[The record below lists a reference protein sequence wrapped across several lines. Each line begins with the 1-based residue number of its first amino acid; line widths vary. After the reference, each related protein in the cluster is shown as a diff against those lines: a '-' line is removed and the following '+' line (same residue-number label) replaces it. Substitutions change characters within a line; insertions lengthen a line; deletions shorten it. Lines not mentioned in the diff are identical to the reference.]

1 MRHLFQFATA
11 GKRNWTMNGAGAGL
25 KLALWIVL
33 SARSQAATWYVDS
46 AATGAHNG
54 TSWSNAWT
62 SFSQISGVSAGDTV
76 NISGGTSG
84 SSETYSIGGSFPF
97 VNGVNNSITTVNQIG
112 QDSAHDGTAIL
123 NLGGNDIIGG
133 SIYNIT
139 LSGNANSDGLRHF
152 ACTNYGSIANQWSN
166 GSVSNAQITYC
177 TFSGSS
183 AGVFTF
189 HNLDNLE
196 FDHNFIYKTPYTADS
211 SLFNGVFSYQNAIS
225 RSFGWNKVHHNE
237 IHLPRAA
244 ANSDMGDD
252 CFSSMVAIDYYN
264 NTIISYY
271 TNTYP
276 GDSTAQHQD
285 GVQSQWS
292 DHCRIYNN
300 IFDNLENSDIFPEG
314 IGTYSHRYLQ
324 IFNNIMM
331 CDSSSLAGSPMRGID
346 GVGNT
351 GSGSIFTNVVVANN
365 LLVNLGTSTSGAAYG
380 IRLQGYPSSS
390 FANGNYTGTIC
401 ANNIIVDAYCGY
413 ALNPEVTSVGNFSD
427 TDGTVNATNF
437 VSYTAF
443 AGTNNNFNLTANSM
457 FRNAGTNLTAFG
469 ITTDIAGD
477 PRPATGNWD
486 VGPYQYTSGGGSNGS
501 NLLLSV
507 SRGSYDFGSSSTNLS
522 ITNRFLFALSNP
534 GSSRIIGTSS
544 VAAPFSI
551 VFGNTYSLSQS
562 QTQLVSVCFS
572 PSVISNYTRTVT
584 FSVAGGAG
592 TNVTVTGR
600 GSAPSQVPSPQM
612 LSVKPSP

>member
-1 MRHLFQFATA
+1 
-11 GKRNWTMNGAGAGL
+11 
-25 KLALWIVL
+25 
-33 SARSQAATWYVDS
+33 
-46 AATGAHNG
+46 
-54 TSWSNAWT
+54 
-62 SFSQISGVSAGDTV
+62 
-76 NISGGTSG
+76 
-84 SSETYSIGGSFPF
+84 
-97 VNGVNNSITTVNQIG
+97 
-112 QDSAHDGTAIL
+112 
-123 NLGGNDIIGG
+123 
-133 SIYNIT
+133 
-139 LSGNANSDGLRHF
+139 
-152 ACTNYGSIANQWSN
+152 
-166 GSVSNAQITYC
+166 
-177 TFSGSS
+177 
-183 AGVFTF
+183 
-189 HNLDNLE
+189 
-196 FDHNFIYKTPYTADS
+196 
-211 SLFNGVFSYQNAIS
+211 
-225 RSFGWNKVHHNE
+225 
-237 IHLPRAA
+237 
-244 ANSDMGDD
+244 
-252 CFSSMVAIDYYN
+252 
-264 NTIISYY
+264 
-271 TNTYP
+271 
-276 GDSTAQHQD
+276 
-285 GVQSQWS
+285 
-292 DHCRIYNN
+292 
-300 IFDNLENSDIFPEG
+300 
-314 IGTYSHRYLQ
+314 
-324 IFNNIMM
+324 
-331 CDSSSLAGSPMRGID
+331 
-346 GVGNT
+346 
-351 GSGSIFTNVVVANN
+351 
-365 LLVNLGTSTSGAAYG
+365 
-380 IRLQGYPSSS
+380 
-390 FANGNYTGTIC
+390 
-401 ANNIIVDAYCGY
+401 
-413 ALNPEVTSVGNFSD
+413 
-427 TDGTVNATNF
+427 